1 MGEGRKK
8 VSLSTEKKM
17 LCLYLLRLLPKVER
31 VRLNPND
38 MSALEFGKLFSKIP
52 NFQFPATISEMPPI
66 NIELISCSGAQKF
79 GAEKN
84 RLNLIA
90 IIRAKETADS
100 SFIQSAYIL

>member
-1 MGEGRKK
+1 MLSSSVSFVRKK

-38 MSALEFGKLFSKIP
+38 MSALEFGKLFPKIP

-66 NIELISCSGAQKF
+66 IKTMFSSSRLEWYIQGKIAPLGKDLHNELSG
-79 GAEKN
+79 
-84 RLNLIA
+84 
-90 IIRAKETADS
+90 
-100 SFIQSAYIL
+100 